1 MAHQLNSTVI
11 STTLNT
17 PLFLQETKC
26 ANFDWSLV
34 RKFYPKRFDNFIFSS
49 SVWEVRG
56 LIIYWNSLV
65 FVGQVVEVHRY
76 GIESPIDVS
85 PQLYV
90 FDFDVVD

>member
-1 MAHQLNSTVI
+1 
-11 STTLNT
+11 
-17 PLFLQETKC
+17 
-26 ANFDWSLV
+26 
-34 RKFYPKRFDNFIFSS
+34 
-49 SVWEVRG
+49 VWEVRG